1 MNEPNSKRNLFTA
14 LLIIALLLFNSS
26 SAVRAGELDK
36 TLKKLLQDQQAKHLA
51 EKNKVSEAS
60 KEEILNNSPVLK
72 KLFGRVQKN
81 TAKKSSSKKNASK
94 KAAEPAVPETIEDMV
109 GAQSAV
115 VLDSKTE
122 KVLFSRNAFKKMAPA
137 SLTKI
142 MTAVVVLEACDKLD
156 KTVTIKHDIRV
167 RSDGV
172 ALGLNAGDTT
182 TLEDLLYMA
191 MLYSANDACI
201 AIAEEVGGSVAD
213 FAKIMNSKAKD
224 IGAVNSNFVNP
235 NGMPNNQH
243 YSNAYDIAVI
253 SNYAMKNEKFARIV
267 GTKNKTVHICGVK
280 EVVKKNKK
288 LKTVTKQ
295 LVKYDRTI
303 KLSNRHKLLGKVEG
317 VRGIKTGYTIAAGRC
332 LATSYSE
339 GGKDLIIIVLKGQD
353 VVSDTMALLK
363 YDKFPQGTSL
373 VAARPDLKP
382 EMPAAINATTGKLD
396 NITLSTITRNN

>member
-1 MNEPNSKRNLFTA
+1 MNEPKSKKTLFTS
-14 LLIIALLLFNSS
+14 LLIIAMLLFNSS
-26 SAVRAGELDK
+26 STVHAGELDK
-36 TLKKLLQDQQAKHLA
+36 TLKKLLKEQQEKHLA
-51 EKNKVSEAS
+51 EKNQAAEAS
-60 KEEILNNSPVLK
+60 KEEILNNSPELK
-72 KLFGRVQKN
+72 KLFGKID
-81 TAKKSSSKKNASK
+81 KSISKKIVSK
-94 KAAEPAVPETIEDMV
+94 KRAPKKNSEPAEPESIEDMV

-115 VLDSKTE
+115 VLDSNSE

-142 MTAVVVLEACDKLD
+142 MTAVVVLEACDNLD
-156 KTVTIKHDIRV
+156 KIVTIKHNIRV

-182 TLEDLLYMA
+182 TLEELLYMA

-201 AIAEEVGGSVAD
+201 AIAEEVGGSVED

-235 NGMPNNQH
+235 NGMPNSQH
-243 YSNAYDIAVI
+243 YSNAYDIALI
-253 SNYAMKNEKFARIV
+253 SNYAMKNVKFAKIV
-267 GTKNKTVHICGVK
+267 GTKNKTVHIYGTK

-303 KLSNRHKLLGKVEG
+303 KLTNRHKLLGKVEG

-339 GGKDLIIIVLKGQD
+339 GAKDLIIIILKSKD
-353 VVSDTMALLK
+353 VVADTMALLK
-363 YDKFPQGTSL
+363 YDKFPQGSSI
-373 VAARPDLKP
+373 AAAKTDMKP
-382 EMPAAINATTGKLD
+382 EMPASLNGATGKIN

>member
-1 MNEPNSKRNLFTA
+1 MNVTNSKKNLFKA
-14 LLIIALLLFNSS
+14 LLVIALVLFHSGA
-26 SAVRAGELDK
+26 AVHAGELDK
-36 TLKKLLQDQQAKHLA
+36 TLKNLLKEQQAKHLA
-51 EKNKVSEAS
+51 EKKTASQIS
-60 KEEILNNSPVLK
+60 KEEILNNSPELK
-72 KLFGRVQKN
+72 KLFSKARKSSI
-81 TAKKSSSKKNASK
+81 KKSAPK
-94 KAAEPAVPETIEDMV
+94 KASEPVLPETIEDMV

-115 VLDSKTE
+115 VLDSKSE

-142 MTAVVVLEACDKLD
+142 MTAIVVLEACDDLS

-172 ALGLNAGDTT
+172 ALGLNAGDRT
-182 TLEDLLYMA
+182 TLEELLYMA

-201 AIAEEVGGSVAD
+201 AIAEEVGGSVSD

-235 NGMPNNQH
+235 NGMPNSQH

-253 SNYAMKNEKFARIV
+253 SNYAMKIEKFAKIV
-267 GTKNKTVHICGVK
+267 GTKNKTVHISGIK

-303 KLSNRHKLLGKVEG
+303 KLANRHKLLGKVEG

-339 GGKDLIIIVLKGQD
+339 GGKDLIIIVLKGKD

-363 YDKFPQGTSL
+363 YDKFPQGASM

-382 EMPAAINATTGKLD
+382 EMPAALNGAGKID